1 MLNRQSQCVTMFV
14 DHSFLLELWTVQ
26 KTYSTINLNVKVRE
40 SLLNGKFITFE
51 GPDGAGKTTVM
62 NKVVEQFRQEIGD
75 QLLVTREPGGNKIS
89 EQIRRVILDRDNTE
103 MDYRTEALLY
113 AAARRQ
119 HLVET
124 IIPALEANKL
134 VLCDRYVDSSVAYQG
149 SGRQIGMQQV
159 ARMNEFATE
168 NLMPF
173 KTIYFDIPVEV
184 GLNRIAEHRDR
195 SKIDRLDVETIQFHK
210 RVHQG
215 YMKVREHYQDRYISI
230 DATQSFDQVVSETIK
245 IIHRIASDYFKES

>member
-1 MLNRQSQCVTMFV
+1 M
-14 DHSFLLELWTVQ
+14 D
-26 KTYSTINLNVKVRE
+26 
-40 SLLNGKFITFE
+40 GKFITFE
-51 GPDGAGKTTVM
+51 GPDGAGKTSVM
-62 NKVVEQFRQEIGD
+62 NQVIAVFDQELGD
-75 QLLVTREPGGNKIS
+75 RLLVTREPGGNKIS
-89 EQIRRVILDRDNTE
+89 EEIRSVILDRDNTE

-124 IIPALEANKL
+124 ILPALKDHKL

-149 SGRQIGMQQV
+149 AGRQIGMSQV

-168 NLMPF
+168 KLLPF

-184 GLNRIAEHRDR
+184 GLERIAKHRDSR
-195 SKIDRLDVETIQFHK
+195 KIDRLDVETTAFHK

-215 YMKVREHYQDRYISI
+215 YMKIRDQNADRFISI
-230 DATQSFDQVVSETIK
+230 DATQPIDAVVNDTIT
-245 IIHRIASDYFKES
+245 IIHQIAGEYFKED

>member
-1 MLNRQSQCVTMFV
+1 M
-14 DHSFLLELWTVQ
+14 
-26 KTYSTINLNVKVRE
+26 
-40 SLLNGKFITFE
+40 
-51 GPDGAGKTTVM
+51 
-62 NKVVEQFRQEIGD
+62 
-75 QLLVTREPGGNKIS
+75 
-89 EQIRRVILDRDNTE
+89 ILDWDNTE

-124 IIPALEANKL
+124 ILPALKDYKL

-149 SGRQIGMQQV
+149 AGRQIGMSQV

-168 NLMPF
+168 KLLPF

-184 GLNRIAEHRDR
+184 GLERIAKHRDSR
-195 SKIDRLDVETIQFHK
+195 KIDRLDVETTAFHK

-215 YMKVREHYQDRYISI
+215 YMKIRDQNADRFISI
-230 DATQSFDQVVSETIK
+230 DATQPIDAVVNDTIT
-245 IIHRIASDYFKES
+245 IIHQIAGEYFKED

>member
-1 MLNRQSQCVTMFV
+1 M
-14 DHSFLLELWTVQ
+14 
-26 KTYSTINLNVKVRE
+26 
-40 SLLNGKFITFE
+40 NGKFISFE
-51 GPDGAGKTTVM
+51 GPDGAGKTSVM
-62 NKVVEQFRQEIGD
+62 NRVIAVFNEEIGD
-75 QLLVTREPGGNKIS
+75 KLLVTREPGGNKIS
-89 EQIRRVILDRDNTE
+89 EEIRKVILDRKNTE

-124 IIPALEANKL
+124 ILPALQQNKL

-149 SGRQIGMQQV
+149 SGREIGMDQV

-168 NLMPF
+168 KLLPF

-184 GLNRIAEHRDR
+184 GLDRIAEHRDK
-195 SKIDRLDVETIQFHK
+195 SKIDRLDVETTAFHK

-215 YMKVREHYQDRYISI
+215 YMKIRDDNPDRFISI
-230 DATQSFDQVVSETIK
+230 DATQPIDGVVNDTIK
-245 IIHRIASDYFKES
+245 IIHEIAPEYFKERSL

>member
-1 MLNRQSQCVTMFV
+1 MNQVIAVFDQ
-14 DHSFLLELWTVQ
+14 EL
-26 KTYSTINLNVKVRE
+26 
-40 SLLNGKFITFE
+40 
-51 GPDGAGKTTVM
+51 
-62 NKVVEQFRQEIGD
+62 GD
-75 QLLVTREPGGNKIS
+75 RLLVTREPGGNKIS
-89 EQIRRVILDRDNTE
+89 EEIRSVILDRDNTE

-124 IIPALEANKL
+124 ILPALKNYKL

-149 SGRQIGMQQV
+149 AGRQIGMSQV

-168 NLMPF
+168 KLLPF

-184 GLNRIAEHRDR
+184 GLERIAKHRDSR
-195 SKIDRLDVETIQFHK
+195 KIDRLDVETTAFHK

-215 YMKVREHYQDRYISI
+215 YMKIRDQNADRFISI
-230 DATQSFDQVVSETIK
+230 DATQPIDAVVNDTIT
-245 IIHRIASDYFKES
+245 IIHQIAGEYFKED